1 MKQIY
6 KQMIVMLFSTLFLVV
21 VAIVVLSSNAGA
33 QATHPDRI
41 DDMLQ
46 SADDHLSEQNPH
58 VTATFS
64 GECVPAHHTTPYF
77 GDEPVV
83 YNSDQYEIDRLNDE
97 LESMRHNM
105 AINDG
110 YDTDFSDRITKGIW
124 ALIII
129 AIIGFII
136 WCIFGDASD
145 VPEPR
150 RTPEPYLPTLDTS
163 NTSSADQY
171 DRQAAQAE
179 IEKEWK

>member
-1 MKQIY
+1 MNQIY
-6 KQMIVMLFSTLFLVV
+6 KPTAVIFMCIVVIM
-21 VAIVVLSSNAGA
+21 VLSSGAGA
-33 QATHPDRI
+33 QATHPDRT

-46 SADDHLSEQNPH
+46 SANDHLSEQKPH

-64 GECVPAHHTTPYF
+64 GECVPAQHNTPYF
-77 GDEPVV
+77 NDEPVV

-105 AINDG
+105 AIDDG
-110 YDTDFSDRITKGIW
+110 YDADFSDRITKGIW

-129 AIIGFII
+129 AIIGFVI
-136 WCIFGDASD
+136 WCVFGDAAD

-150 RTPEPYLPTLDTS
+150 RTPQPYIPDP
-163 NTSSADQY
+163 DIPEY
-171 DRQAAQAE
+171 DRQVAQAE